1 MARRRLRK
9 RCTQEKQ
16 LGYRVVGHHGV
27 LCPRC
32 RQRTE
37 IREHVLLTQRHLRRP
52 YYFSRWFYCRNP
64 SCPVTLHMSEEFKV
78 RRANNEQTSRT
89 ATAVEP
95 NNPR

>member
-9 RCTQEKQ
+9 RRPQERQ
-16 LGYRVVGHHGV
+16 QNYRVVGQHGV

-32 RQRTE
+32 RQPTE
-37 IREHVLLTQRHLRRP
+37 IREHILLTKRHLRQP

-64 SCPVTLHMSEEFKV
+64 SCPVTLHMSEAFKV
-78 RRANNEQTSRT
+78 RRPNHEQTSRT

-95 NNPR
+95 NKPR